1 MLPPHLKGYIQ
12 IATAAVLFGLI
23 GIFVKLTTQMP
34 LGSIIFYRLLFGLVA
49 IALFFACCRRLSEL
63 RPGQKKQYIFLLGLM
78 QAGTMLFYFLS
89 VKYTSVSIAALLLYT
104 APVYVTLLS
113 PFLLKEYIN
122 HRSIFALAISIIG
135 VILVIRPDTLF
146 QDVDHT
152 YLIGLAAGLL
162 SGLLYGGMIITS
174 RYLKDDYTGTTQG
187 TWALLITLIL
197 FTPYSVAIT
206 AEVLLD
212 NLVVLVLFGIIST
225 ALAIVLYLS
234 GLMQV
239 RAQNASIVALLE
251 PASAVVFAYL
261 ILSEP
266 ITVSML
272 AGGALI
278 LLGAVIITRERPV
291 EIAHE

>member
-1 MLPPHLKGYIQ
+1 MLPPHVKGYTQ

-49 IALFFACCRRLSEL
+49 IALFFACCRRLSEMRL
-63 RPGQKKQYIFLLGLM
+63 GQKKQYILLLGLM
-78 QAGTMLFYFLS
+78 QAGTMLSYFIS
-89 VKYTSVSIAALLLYT
+89 VKHTSVSIAVLLLYT

-113 PFLLKEYIN
+113 PLLLKEYIN
-122 HRSIFALAISIIG
+122 RRSIFALVISIIG

-146 QDVDHT
+146 QDVDYT
-152 YLIGLAAGLL
+152 YLIGLAAGLV
-162 SGLLYGGMIITS
+162 SGLLYGGMTLTS

-187 TWALLITLIL
+187 AWALLITLLI
-197 FTPYSVAIT
+197 FSPYSVAIT
-206 AEVLLD
+206 AKILLD
-212 NLVVLVLFGIIST
+212 NLAVLVLFGLIPT
-225 ALAIVLYLS
+225 AMALVLYLN

-266 ITVSML
+266 VTASML

-278 LLGAVIITRERPV
+278 LLGAVIISRERPV

>member
-1 MLPPHLKGYIQ
+1 
-12 IATAAVLFGLI
+12 
-23 GIFVKLTTQMP
+23 
-34 LGSIIFYRLLFGLVA
+34 
-49 IALFFACCRRLSEL
+49 
-63 RPGQKKQYIFLLGLM
+63 
-78 QAGTMLFYFLS
+78 MLFYFLS

>member
-1 MLPPHLKGYIQ
+1 ML
-12 IATAAVLFGLI
+12 
-23 GIFVKLTTQMP
+23 
-34 LGSIIFYRLLFGLVA
+34 S
-49 IALFFACCRRLSEL
+49 
-63 RPGQKKQYIFLLGLM
+63 
-78 QAGTMLFYFLS
+78 YFLS

-104 APVYVTLLS
+104 APVYVILLS

-122 HRSIFALAISIIG
+122 RRSIFALAISIIG

-152 YLIGLAAGLL
+152 HLIGLAAGLV

-174 RYLKDDYTGTTQG
+174 RYLKDYYTGTTQG
-187 TWALLITLIL
+187 TWALLITLLI
-197 FTPYSVAIT
+197 FSPYSVAIT
-206 AEVLLD
+206 PKILLD
-212 NLVVLVLFGIIST
+212 NLVVLVLFGLIST
-225 ALAIVLYLS
+225 ALALVFYLS

-266 ITVSML
+266 VTVSML

-278 LLGAVIITRERPV
+278 ILGAVLVSRERPV
-291 EIAHE
+291 EGTHQ

>member
-1 MLPPHLKGYIQ
+1 MLPPHLKGYTQ

-49 IALFFACCRRLSEL
+49 IAIFFACCRRLSEMRL
-63 RPGQKKQYIFLLGLM
+63 VQKKQYILLLGLL
-78 QAGTMLFYFLS
+78 QAGTMLSYFIS
-89 VKYTSVSIAALLLYT
+89 VKHTSVSIAVLLLYT

-113 PFLLKEYIN
+113 PLLLKEYIN
-122 HRSIFALAISIIG
+122 RRSIFALVISIIG

-146 QDVDHT
+146 QDVDYT
-152 YLIGLAAGLL
+152 YLIGLAAGLV
-162 SGLLYGGMIITS
+162 SGVLYGGMTLTS
-174 RYLKDDYTGTTQG
+174 RYLKDDYTGTTQAA
-187 TWALLITLIL
+187 WALLITLLI

-206 AEVLLD
+206 QKVLLD
-212 NLVVLVLFGIIST
+212 NLGVLVLFGLIST
-225 ALAIVLYLS
+225 ALALVLYLS

-266 ITVSML
+266 ITASML

-278 LLGAVIITRERPV
+278 LLGAVIISRERPV
-291 EIAHE
+291 EIANE

>member
-63 RPGQKKQYIFLLGLM
+63 RLGQKKQYILLLGLM
-78 QAGTMLFYFLS
+78 QAGTMLSYFIS
-89 VKYTSVSIAALLLYT
+89 VKHTSVSIAVLLLYT

-113 PFLLKEYIN
+113 PLLLKEYIN
-122 HRSIFALAISIIG
+122 RRSIFALVISIIG

-146 QDVDHT
+146 QDVDYT
-152 YLIGLAAGLL
+152 YLIGLAAGLV
-162 SGLLYGGMIITS
+162 SGVLYGGMTLTS
-174 RYLKDDYTGTTQG
+174 RYLKDDYTGTTQAA
-187 TWALLITLIL
+187 WALLITLLI

-206 AEVLLD
+206 QKVLLD
-212 NLVVLVLFGIIST
+212 NLGVLVLFGLIST
-225 ALAIVLYLS
+225 ALALVLYLS

-266 ITVSML
+266 VTVSML

-278 LLGAVIITRERPV
+278 LLGAVIISRERPV
-291 EIAHE
+291 EIANE

>member
-1 MLPPHLKGYIQ
+1 MLPPHLKGYTQ

-49 IALFFACCRRLSEL
+49 IAIFFACCRRLSEMRL
-63 RPGQKKQYIFLLGLM
+63 VQKKQYILLLGLL
-78 QAGTMLFYFLS
+78 QAGTMLSYFIS
-89 VKYTSVSIAALLLYT
+89 VKHTSVSIAVLLLYT

-122 HRSIFALAISIIG
+122 RRSIFALAISIIG

-152 YLIGLAAGLL
+152 YLIGLAAGLV
-162 SGLLYGGMIITS
+162 SGVLYGGMTLTS
-174 RYLKDDYTGTTQG
+174 RYLKDDYTGTTQAA
-187 TWALLITLIL
+187 WALLITLLI

-206 AEVLLD
+206 QKVLLD
-212 NLVVLVLFGIIST
+212 NLGVLVLFGLIST
-225 ALAIVLYLS
+225 ALALVLYLS

-266 ITVSML
+266 ITASML

-278 LLGAVIITRERPV
+278 LLGAVIISRERPV
-291 EIAHE
+291 EIANE

>member
-1 MLPPHLKGYIQ
+1 MLPTHLKGYIQ

-63 RPGQKKQYIFLLGLM
+63 RLGQKKQYILLLGLM
-78 QAGTMLFYFLS
+78 QAGTMLSYFIS
-89 VKYTSVSIAALLLYT
+89 VKHTSVSIAVLLLYT

-113 PFLLKEYIN
+113 PLLLKEYIN
-122 HRSIFALAISIIG
+122 RRSIFALVISIIG

-146 QDVDHT
+146 QDVDYT
-152 YLIGLAAGLL
+152 YLIGLAAGLV
-162 SGLLYGGMIITS
+162 SGVLYGGMTLTS
-174 RYLKDDYTGTTQG
+174 RYLKDDYTGTTQAA
-187 TWALLITLIL
+187 WALLITLLI

-206 AEVLLD
+206 QKVLLD
-212 NLVVLVLFGIIST
+212 NLGVLVLFGLIST
-225 ALAIVLYLS
+225 ALALVLYLS

-266 ITVSML
+266 VTVSML

-278 LLGAVIITRERPV
+278 LLGAVIISRERPV
-291 EIAHE
+291 EIANE

>member
-1 MLPPHLKGYIQ
+1 MLPTHLKGYIQ

-63 RPGQKKQYIFLLGLM
+63 RLGQKKQYILLLGLM
-78 QAGTMLFYFLS
+78 QAGTMLSYFIS
-89 VKYTSVSIAALLLYT
+89 VKHTSVSIAVLLLYT

-113 PFLLKEYIN
+113 PLLLKEYIN
-122 HRSIFALAISIIG
+122 RRSIFALVISIIG

-146 QDVDHT
+146 QDVDYT
-152 YLIGLAAGLL
+152 YLIGLAAGLV
-162 SGLLYGGMIITS
+162 SGVLYGGMTLTS
-174 RYLKDDYTGTTQG
+174 RYLKDDYTGTTQAA
-187 TWALLITLIL
+187 WALLITLLI

-206 AEVLLD
+206 QKVLLD
-212 NLVVLVLFGIIST
+212 NLGVLVLFGLIST
-225 ALAIVLYLS
+225 TLALVLYLS

-266 ITVSML
+266 ITASML

-278 LLGAVIITRERPV
+278 LLGAVIISRERPV
-291 EIAHE
+291 EIANE

>member
-12 IATAAVLFGLI
+12 IVTAAVLFGLI

-49 IALFFACCRRLSEL
+49 IALFFTCCRRLNEMRL
-63 RPGQKKQYIFLLGLM
+63 GQKKQYILLLGLM
-78 QAGTMLFYFLS
+78 QAGTMLSYFFA
-89 VKYTSVSIAALLLYT
+89 VKHTSVSIAVLLLYT

-113 PFLLKEYIN
+113 PLLLKEYFN
-122 HRSIFALAISIIG
+122 RRSIFALAIAITG

-152 YLIGLAAGLL
+152 YLIGLAAGLV
-162 SGLLYGGMIITS
+162 SGLLYGGMTLTS
-174 RYLKDDYTGTTQG
+174 RYLKDYYTGAAQG
-187 TWALLITLIL
+187 AWALLITMLI
-197 FTPYSVAIT
+197 FTPYSVAI
-206 AEVLLD
+206 APAILLD
-212 NLVVLVLFGIIST
+212 NLAVLVLFGLIPT
-225 ALAIVLYLS
+225 ALALVLYLS

-266 ITVSML
+266 VTASMV
-272 AGGALI
+272 AGGVLI
-278 LLGAVIITRERPV
+278 LFGAVIISRERPA
-291 EIAHE
+291 ECAHK

>member
-63 RPGQKKQYIFLLGLM
+63 RLGQKKQYILLLGLM
-78 QAGTMLFYFLS
+78 QAGTMLSYFIS
-89 VKYTSVSIAALLLYT
+89 VKHTSVSIAVLLLYT

-113 PFLLKEYIN
+113 PLLLKEYIN
-122 HRSIFALAISIIG
+122 RRSIFALVISIIG

-146 QDVDHT
+146 QDVDYT
-152 YLIGLAAGLL
+152 YLIGLAAGLV
-162 SGLLYGGMIITS
+162 SGVLYGGMTLTS
-174 RYLKDDYTGTTQG
+174 RYLKDDYTGTTQAA
-187 TWALLITLIL
+187 WALLITLLI

-206 AEVLLD
+206 QKVLLD
-212 NLVVLVLFGIIST
+212 NLGVLVLFGLIST
-225 ALAIVLYLS
+225 ALALVLYLS

-266 ITVSML
+266 VTASML

-278 LLGAVIITRERPV
+278 LLGAVIISRERPV
-291 EIAHE
+291 EIANE

>member
-12 IATAAVLFGLI
+12 IAIGAVLFGLI
-23 GIFVKLTTQMP
+23 GIFVKLTSQMP
-34 LGSIIFYRLLFGLVA
+34 LGSIIFYRLMFGLIA
-49 IALFFACCRRLSEL
+49 IALFFTCCRRLSEL
-63 RPGQKKQYIFLLGLM
+63 RLGQKKKYILLLGLM
-78 QAGTMLFYFLS
+78 QAGTMLSYFFS
-89 VKYTSVSIAALLLYT
+89 VKHTSVSIAVLLLYT

-122 HRSIFALAISIIG
+122 RRSIFALAISIIG

-146 QDVDHT
+146 QNLDHN
-152 YLIGLAAGLL
+152 YLIGLAAGLV
-162 SGLLYGGMIITS
+162 SGLFYGGMTLTS
-174 RYLKDDYTGTTQG
+174 RYLKDYYTGTTQAA
-187 TWALLITLIL
+187 WALLITLLI
-197 FTPYSVAIT
+197 FSPYSVAIT
-206 AEVLLD
+206 AKILMD
-212 NLVVLVLFGIIST
+212 NLVVLVLFGLIST
-225 ALAIVLYLS
+225 AMALVLYLS

-239 RAQNASIVALLE
+239 RAQSASIVALLE

-266 ITVSML
+266 VTTSML

-278 LLGAVIITRERPV
+278 LLSAVIISRERPV

>member
-1 MLPPHLKGYIQ
+1 MLPPHPKAYLQ

-63 RPGQKKQYIFLLGLM
+63 RLGQKKHHILLLGLL
-78 QAGTMLFYFLS
+78 QAGTMLSYFFS
-89 VKYTSVSIAALLLYT
+89 VKHTSVSIAVLLLYT

-113 PFLLKEYIN
+113 PLLLKEYIN
-122 HRSIFALAISIIG
+122 RRSIFALSISIIG
-135 VILVIRPDTLF
+135 VIQVIQPDALV
-146 QDVDHT
+146 QDVDRT
-152 YLIGLAAGLL
+152 YLIGLAAGLV
-162 SGLLYGGMIITS
+162 SGLFYGGMTLTS
-174 RYLKDDYTGTTQG
+174 RYLKDYYTGTTQG
-187 TWALLITLIL
+187 AWALLITLLI

-206 AEVLLD
+206 TTVLLD
-212 NLVVLVLFGIIST
+212 NLALLVLFGLIST
-225 ALAIVLYLS
+225 AMALVLYLS

-261 ILSEP
+261 ILGEP
-266 ITVSML
+266 VTASML

-278 LLGAVIITRERPV
+278 LLGAVIISRERPV
-291 EIAHE
+291 EIANE

>member
-12 IATAAVLFGLI
+12 IATAAVLSGLI
-23 GIFVKLTTQMP
+23 GIFVKLTSQMP
-34 LGSIIFYRLLFGLVA
+34 IGSIIFYRLLFGLIA
-49 IALFFACCRRLSEL
+49 IALFFTCCRRLSEL
-63 RPGQKKQYIFLLGLM
+63 RLGQKKQYILLLGLM
-78 QAGTMLFYFLS
+78 QTGTMLSYFFS
-89 VKYTSVSIAALLLYT
+89 VKHTSVSIAVLLLYT

-122 HRSIFALAISIIG
+122 RRSIFALAIAIIG

-146 QDVDHT
+146 QDLDYTH
-152 YLIGLAAGLL
+152 LIGLV
-162 SGLLYGGMIITS
+162 SGLFSGLFYGGMILTS
-174 RYLKDDYTGTTQG
+174 RYLKDYYTGTTQAA
-187 TWALLITLIL
+187 WALFITLLI
-197 FTPYSVAIT
+197 FSPYSVAIT
-206 AEVLLD
+206 AKILLD
-212 NLVVLVLFGIIST
+212 NLGILVLFGFIST
-225 ALAIVLYLS
+225 ALALVLYLS

-239 RAQNASIVALLE
+239 RAQHASIVALLE

-266 ITVSML
+266 VTASML

-278 LLGAVIITRERPV
+278 LLGAVIISRERPV

>member
-1 MLPPHLKGYIQ
+1 MLPPHLKGYTQ

-63 RPGQKKQYIFLLGLM
+63 RLGQKKQYILLLGLM
-78 QAGTMLFYFLS
+78 QAGTMLSYFLS
-89 VKYTSVSIAALLLYT
+89 VKYTSVSIAVLLLYT

-122 HRSIFALAISIIG
+122 RRSIFALTISIIG
-135 VILVIRPDTLF
+135 VILVIRPDSLF

-152 YLIGLAAGLL
+152 YLIGLAAGLV
-162 SGLLYGGMIITS
+162 SGLFYGGMTLTS
-174 RYLKDDYTGTTQG
+174 RYLKDYYTGTTQG
-187 TWALLITLIL
+187 TWALLITLLI
-197 FTPYSVAIT
+197 FSPYSVAIT
-206 AEVLLD
+206 PKILLD
-212 NLVVLVLFGIIST
+212 NLVVLVLFGLIST
-225 ALAIVLYLS
+225 ALALVFYLS

-266 ITVSML
+266 VTTSML
-272 AGGALI
+272 AGGVLI
-278 LLGAVIITRERPV
+278 LLGAVIISRERPV

>member
-12 IATAAVLFGLI
+12 IATAAILFGLI
-23 GIFVKLTTQMP
+23 GIFVKLTTRMP

-63 RPGQKKQYIFLLGLM
+63 RLGQKKQYLLLLGMM
-78 QAGTMLFYFLS
+78 QAGAMLSYFFS
-89 VKYTSVSIAALLLYT
+89 VKHTSVSIAVLLLYT

-113 PFLLKEYIN
+113 PILLKEYIN
-122 HRSIFALAISIIG
+122 RRSISALAIAITG

-146 QDVDHT
+146 QDVDYT
-152 YLIGLAAGLL
+152 YLIGLAAGLV
-162 SGLLYGGMIITS
+162 SGLFYGGMTLTS
-174 RYLKDDYTGTTQG
+174 RYLKDYYTGTAQG
-187 TWALLITLIL
+187 AWALLITLLI
-197 FTPYSVAIT
+197 FAPYSVAVAPAI
-206 AEVLLD
+206 LLD
-212 NLVVLVLFGIIST
+212 NLAVLVLFGLIPT
-225 ALAIVLYLS
+225 ALALVLYLS

-251 PASAVVFAYL
+251 PASAVVFAYI

-266 ITVSML
+266 VTASML

-278 LLGAVIITRERPV
+278 LLGAVIISRERPV

>member
-12 IATAAVLFGLI
+12 IATAAVMYGLI

-34 LGSIIFYRLLFGLVA
+34 LGSIIFYRLLFGLFA
-49 IALFFACCRRLSEL
+49 IAIFIACCRRLSEL
-63 RPGQKKQYIFLLGLM
+63 RLGQKKQYILLLGLM
-78 QAGTMLFYFLS
+78 QAGTMLSYFFSL
-89 VKYTSVSIAALLLYT
+89 KHTSVSIAVLLLYT

-122 HRSIFALAISIIG
+122 RRSIFALAISIIG
-135 VILVIRPDTLF
+135 VILVIRPGTIF

-152 YLIGLAAGLL
+152 YLIGLAAGLV
-162 SGLLYGGMIITS
+162 SGLFYGGMTLTS
-174 RYLKDDYTGTTQG
+174 RYLKDFYTGTAQG
-187 TWALLITLIL
+187 AWALLITLLI
-197 FTPYSVAIT
+197 FSPYSAAIT
-206 AEVLLD
+206 PKVLLD
-212 NLVVLVLFGIIST
+212 NLAVLVLFGFIST
-225 ALAIVLYLS
+225 AMALVLYLS

-251 PASAVVFAYL
+251 PAIAVVFAYL

-266 ITVSML
+266 VTVSMV

-278 LLGAVIITRERPV
+278 LLGAVIISRERQV
-291 EIAHE
+291 EIVHE

>member
-1 MLPPHLKGYIQ
+1 MHTFPLKGYIQ

-34 LGSIIFYRLLFGLVA
+34 LGSIIFYRLLFGIIA
-49 IALFFACCRRLSEL
+49 IALFFTCCGRLSEL
-63 RPGQKKQYIFLLGLM
+63 LVVQKKQYILLLGLL
-78 QAGTMLFYFLS
+78 QAGTMLSYFFS
-89 VKYTSVSIAALLLYT
+89 VKHTSVSIAVLLLYT

-113 PFLLKEYIN
+113 PLLLKEYIN
-122 HRSIFALAISIIG
+122 RRSIFALVISIIG
-135 VILVIRPDTLF
+135 VILVILPDTF
-146 QDVDHT
+146 IGNVDHI
-152 YLIGLAAGLL
+152 YLIGLAAGLV
-162 SGLLYGGMIITS
+162 SGLTYAGMTLAS
-174 RYLKDDYTGTTQG
+174 RYLKDYYTGTAQG
-187 TWALLITLIL
+187 AWALLITMLI
-197 FTPYSVAIT
+197 FSPYSVAIT
-206 AEVLLD
+206 PQVLLD
-212 NLVVLVLFGIIST
+212 NLAVLILFGLIST
-225 ALAIVLYLS
+225 ALALVLYLN

-266 ITVSML
+266 VTVSML

-278 LLGAVIITRERPV
+278 LLGAVIITREKPV

>member
-1 MLPPHLKGYIQ
+1 MLPTHLKGYIQ

-63 RPGQKKQYIFLLGLM
+63 RLGQKKQYILLLGLM
-78 QAGTMLFYFLS
+78 QAGTMLSYFIS
-89 VKYTSVSIAALLLYT
+89 VKHTSVSIAVLLLYT

-113 PFLLKEYIN
+113 PLLLKEYIN
-122 HRSIFALAISIIG
+122 RRSIFALVISIIG

-146 QDVDHT
+146 QDVDYT
-152 YLIGLAAGLL
+152 YLIGLAAGLV
-162 SGLLYGGMIITS
+162 SGVLYGGMTLTS
-174 RYLKDDYTGTTQG
+174 RYLKDDYTGTTQAA
-187 TWALLITLIL
+187 WALLITLLI

-206 AEVLLD
+206 QKVLLD
-212 NLVVLVLFGIIST
+212 NLGVLVLFGLIST
-225 ALAIVLYLS
+225 ALALVLYLS

-266 ITVSML
+266 ITASML

-278 LLGAVIITRERPV
+278 LLGAVIISRERPV
-291 EIAHE
+291 EIANE

>member
-1 MLPPHLKGYIQ
+1 MLPLHLKGYIQ

-49 IALFFACCRRLSEL
+49 IALFFTCCRRLSEL
-63 RPGQKKQYIFLLGLM
+63 RPGQKKQYLLLLGLI
-78 QAGTMLFYFLS
+78 QAGTMLSYFFS
-89 VKYTSVSIAALLLYT
+89 VKHTSVSIAVLLLYT

-113 PFLLKEYIN
+113 PLLLKEYIN
-122 HRSIFALAISIIG
+122 RRSIFALAISIIG

-146 QDVDHT
+146 QDVDYT
-152 YLIGLAAGLL
+152 YLIGLAAGLV
-162 SGLLYGGMIITS
+162 SGLLYGGMTLTS
-174 RYLKDDYTGTTQG
+174 RYLKDYYTGTAQG
-187 TWALLITLIL
+187 AWALLITLLI
-197 FTPYSVAIT
+197 FSPYSIAIT
-206 AEVLLD
+206 AKILLD
-212 NLVVLVLFGIIST
+212 NLAVLVLFGLIPT
-225 ALAIVLYLS
+225 ALALVLYLS
-234 GLMQV
+234 GLMHV

-251 PASAVVFAYL
+251 PVSAVVFAYI

-266 ITVSML
+266 VTISML

-278 LLGAVIITRERPV
+278 LLGAVIISRERPV

>member
-12 IATAAVLFGLI
+12 IATAAVMYGLI

-34 LGSIIFYRLLFGLVA
+34 LGSIIFYRLLFGLFA
-49 IALFFACCRRLSEL
+49 IAIFIACCRRLSEL
-63 RPGQKKQYIFLLGLM
+63 RLGQKKQYILLLGLM
-78 QAGTMLFYFLS
+78 QAGTMLSYFFSL
-89 VKYTSVSIAALLLYT
+89 KHTSVSIAVLLLYT

-122 HRSIFALAISIIG
+122 RRSIFALAISIIG
-135 VILVIRPDTLF
+135 VILVIRPGTLF

-152 YLIGLAAGLL
+152 YLIGLAAGLV
-162 SGLLYGGMIITS
+162 SGLFYGGMTLTS
-174 RYLKDDYTGTTQG
+174 RYLKDFYTGTAQG
-187 TWALLITLIL
+187 AWALLITLLI
-197 FTPYSVAIT
+197 FSPYSAAIT
-206 AEVLLD
+206 PKVLLD
-212 NLVVLVLFGIIST
+212 NLAVLVLFGFIST
-225 ALAIVLYLS
+225 AMALVLYLS

-251 PASAVVFAYL
+251 PAIAVVFAYL

-266 ITVSML
+266 VTVSMV

-278 LLGAVIITRERPV
+278 LLGAVIISRERQV
-291 EIAHE
+291 EIVHE